1 MGKLNNVASGAV
13 IGQGPDEQQFCM
25 VIMNIIEGGA
35 GGEGVLL
42 SSQSTHVAR
51 PFPGIVSKCPLEL
64 QTVGEA
70 LI

>member
-13 IGQGPDEQQFCM
+13 IGEGPDEQQFCM
-25 VIMNIIEGGA
+25 VIMNINEGGA